1 MELMFFSPQIKEEH
15 FEIGIEK
22 VDLDVFDQAVYQKKE
37 YIEKND
43 QIPTAN
49 QQQYKE
55 ATARIIPDDIRI
67 ESPTNIFDHPHL
79 KKNGHK
85 CTLYNLTSTD
95 EDDFK
100 MHAKSVHLNMKKHK
114 CTMCVY
120 ASNQKKDVN
129 RHVKY
134 IHLNIKDHKCTMCDY
149 TAYRKSHFNSQ
160 VVSVHWN
167 LKNHH
172 CTTCDYETN
181 RNVILKY
188 HIESIQFNVKKHC
201 EYQKCTSS
209 SCRFCSFGSEESQV

>member
-1 MELMFFSPQIKEEH
+1 MEFIHFSTVKGKLFETDNVKVENVNITEKIVNQEWEHIFDDSAKNEEMFSVE
-15 FEIGIEK
+15 
-22 VDLDVFDQAVYQKKE
+22 
-37 YIEKND
+37 
-43 QIPTAN
+43 
-49 QQQYKE
+49 QQQYN
-55 ATARIIPDDIRI
+55 TNILNYYYIG
-67 ESPTNIFDHPHL
+67 SPTIHPQSENHE
-79 KKNGHK
+79 HR
-85 CTLYNLTSTD
+85 CTLCDFISPNR
-95 EDDFK
+95 DDLK
-100 MHAKSVHLNMKKHK
+100 MHAEWVHQNIKKHK
-114 CTMCVY
+114 CTICDY
-120 ASNQKKDVN
+120 ASNQKRQVDW
-129 RHVKY
+129 
-134 IHLNIKDHKCTMCDY
+134 HLNIKDHKCTMCDY